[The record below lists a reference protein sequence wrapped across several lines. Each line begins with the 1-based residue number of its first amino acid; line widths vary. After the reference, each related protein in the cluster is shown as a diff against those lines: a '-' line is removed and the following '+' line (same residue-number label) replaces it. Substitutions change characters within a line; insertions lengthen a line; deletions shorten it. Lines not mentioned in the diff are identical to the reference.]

1 MDEVGYYVVWICIA
15 ALHTIGV
22 PLVLQGQTRPLD
34 CKSSLTNVFVDVTWV
49 RGMWL
54 LRSFRSSFQREH
66 ILACEVSCLACCA
79 AGAGTADRMPTFV
92 HFVWM
97 ALLSALSLPLDLEW
111 ITGSG
116 MLAGEGFVDSGR
128 VSLLLCA
135 ASAGAVCAQLLVGPR
150 SYGADDVAQEAAEP
164 VQKWLQ
170 NASFP
175 RVRFGPTGVHYSSDP
190 LSSEEQSKTVLS
202 QEAPRVGLSK
212 GAFQSENTVLS
223 EFSSRDSDCGPEDNA
238 VVDRLAL
245 EPGWTDF
252 VTALQNSEEL
262 VREYHLLGSD
272 RTQKIG
278 FENTTGGQTQSEML
292 FRFEAPDVELS
303 CGVFEPRNRASV
315 CFGFVC
321 LWLAVL
327 VLPNLAQPAFW
338 FSHALLSSLYCA
350 AAAVLLGVVQVI
362 PLLLRGQHIPKH
374 PFSVTLTGFPR
385 THAGLSGLYKPV
397 GVIHGQQV
405 FRNSS
410 LHAYLYSVRP
420 PVPPK
425 FHEDAI
431 TTMINGKNPCQ
442 DSSSDA
448 LDNHGA
454 LKDSSWAQRDVSAE
468 FLWVENTPWILRG
481 RHGGEVEDCQSVA
494 LHLCGLDGHVS
505 GPLLFRSADC
515 VDFCRGLLAGSI
527 SAAAWAGVACSG
539 CDGLCLLSGC
549 GAAVVMRL
557 FDEVSRHMACDDA
570 SGLVAPLFAGSFW
583 GLVLAGFADG
593 TQVGTQLAG
602 IALVVL
608 LGVGTCLPMLLLG
621 RLLPLSTVLP
631 RSLPHS
637 DSATDLKSA
646 QPADPLSS
654 RYTPVQRAQVPQE
667 PGRPRS
673 PTASDSPSVMDRGSS
688 PSAANFSDLRMLAR
702 SGTSGSR
709 ATTTATPG
717 ASRGT
722 LPHPRELESNVTRT
736 TSGMSVQ
743 SMATSAAAVDDG
755 NGKSRQRLKPTV
767 PWNRDVFA
775 SSDRPA
781 CGGRST
787 LLARA
792 VGPAPVILRMR
803 PGGGSLSG
811 LRVVPA

>member
-1 MDEVGYYVVWICIA
+1 MDEAAYCVVWICLA
-15 ALHTIGV
+15 ALHTVGV
-22 PLVLQGQTRPLD
+22 PLVLQGQTRPVD
-34 CKSSLTNVFVDVTWV
+34 CSSSLTNVFIDVTWV
-49 RGMWL
+49 RSLWL
-54 LRSFRSSFQREH
+54 LRSFGSPEHQH
-66 ILACEVSCLACCA
+66 ILACEVSCLACCV
-79 AGAGTADRMPTFV
+79 AGAGTADRMPTGI
-92 HFVWM
+92 HCIWM
-97 ALLSALSLPLDLEW
+97 VLLSALSLPLDLEW
-111 ITGSG
+111 ISDGG

-170 NASFP
+170 KASFP
-175 RVRFGPTGVHYSSDP
+175 RVRFGPTGVQYSTDAM
-190 LSSEEQSKTVLS
+190 SSEEQSKTMLS
-202 QEAPRVGLSK
+202 HEAPRVGLSK

-223 EFSSRDSDCGPEDNA
+223 EFSSRDSDCGPEDSA

-245 EPGWTDF
+245 QPGWTDF

-278 FENTTGGQTQSEML
+278 FENTTGGQTQGEML
-292 FRFEAPDVELS
+292 FRFEAPDVEMS
-303 CGVFEPRNRASV
+303 CGVFEPRNRASL

-321 LWLAVL
+321 LWLASL
-327 VLPNLAQPAFW
+327 ILPNLGQPVFR
-338 FSHALLSSLYCA
+338 FSHAILSSLYCA
-350 AAAVLLGVVQVI
+350 ACCAVLGVVQVI
-362 PLLLRGQHIPKH
+362 PLLLRGQHSPKH

-397 GVIHGQQV
+397 GETHGQQV
-405 FRNSS
+405 FRNTA

-431 TTMINGKNPCQ
+431 TTMINGVNPCQ
-442 DSSSDA
+442 DSSCRI
-448 LDNHGA
+448 LDDHGA

-481 RHGGEVEDCQSVA
+481 RNGGEVEDCQSVTV
-494 LHLCGLDGHVS
+494 HLCGLDGHVS
-505 GPLLFRSADC
+505 GPFLLRGPDC
-515 VDFCRGLLAGSI
+515 VEFFRGLLAGSI
-527 SAAAWAGVACSG
+527 SAAAWTGVACGG

-557 FDEVSRHMACDDA
+557 FEECSRHVACDDA
-570 SGLVAPLFAGSFW
+570 SGLVAPVFAGSIW
-583 GLVLAGFADG
+583 GLLLAGFADG
-593 TQVGTQLAG
+593 TQIGTQLAG
-602 IALVVL
+602 IVLVVM
-608 LGVGTCLPMLLLG
+608 LGVGTCLPVLLLG
-621 RLLPLSTVLP
+621 RLVPLSTVLP
-631 RSLPHS
+631 RSMPFS
-637 DSATDLKSA
+637 DSDDMQATQQA
-646 QPADPLSS
+646 EPLSN
-654 RYTPVQRAQVPQE
+654 RYTPVARVQVPQQQD
-667 PGRPRS
+667 RPWS
-673 PTASDSPSVMDRGSS
+673 PAPSDSPSVVDRGSS
-688 PSAANFSDLRMLAR
+688 PSAANFSDLRVLAR

-717 ASRGT
+717 ASRST

-743 SMATSAAAVDDG
+743 SMATSAAALDDC

-767 PWNRDVFA
+767 PWNRDVF
-775 SSDRPA
+775 SSGERPTH
-781 CGGRST
+781 GGRST